1 MGCSMKILTG
11 IGTYEPEDFQDED
24 DRKDTIADLKEEL
37 ESELLSE
44 YSGEIGYF
52 KEYFPDLE
60 ADSQELILGCERP
73 DELRAV
79 VQAWNA
85 DIREN
90 CARELENIEVEMRRH
105 GYDSLSQ
112 MIRNYREMDQFGAMV
127 DLKYPASVYN
137 LRKALD
143 AFDNHFSYGN
153 GRKLVHVDHTL
164 YDGQYCNA
172 HCVLIPEEL
181 EKDVLEHPESYLLI
195 ELVYD

>member
-11 IGTYEPEDFQDED
+11 IGTYEPEDFKNENG
-24 DRKDTIADLKEEL
+24 RKDAVADLKEAL

-44 YSGEIGYF
+44 YSGEIECF
-52 KEYFPDLE
+52 KEYFPDLGM
-60 ADSQELILGCERP
+60 DSQELILGCERP

-79 VQAWNA
+79 VKAWNA

-90 CARELENIEVEMRRH
+90 CARALENIEAEMHRH
-105 GYDSLSQ
+105 GYASLSQ
-112 MIRNYREMDQFGAMV
+112 MIHHYRKMDQFGKMV
-127 DLKYPASVYN
+127 DLRYPASVYS

-143 AFDNHFSYGN
+143 AFDNHFSYGD
-153 GRKLVHVDHTL
+153 GRRLVHVDHTL
-164 YDGQYCNA
+164 YDGRYCNA

>member
-1 MGCSMKILTG
+1 MNI
-11 IGTYEPEDFQDED
+11 PE
-24 DRKDTIADLKEEL
+24 K
-37 ESELLSE
+37 
-44 YSGEIGYF
+44 YF
-52 KEYFPDLE
+52 KEYVPDLE

-73 DELRAV
+73 DELRAAV
-79 VQAWNA
+79 KAWNA

-90 CARELENIEVEMRRH
+90 CVRELENIEAEMRRH

-112 MIRNYREMDQFGAMV
+112 MIRNYRKMDQFGEMV
-127 DLKYPASVYN
+127 DLRYPASVYN

-143 AFDNHFSYGN
+143 AFDNHFSYGD
-153 GRKLVHVDHTL
+153 GRRLVHVDHTL
-164 YDGQYCNA
+164 SDGRYCNA